1 MYISNVNSASVKL
14 TSITTQQLP
23 ANEHHKIASE
33 DLLIF
38 YVNKGAGICHSEYEQ
53 HEIKKRDV
61 IILNPGTTITL
72 DPIRKIDW
80 ICIAHRKPT
89 LAHNYLWHPILTQL
103 SSTTWTWL

>member
-38 YVNKGAGICHSEYEQ
+38 YVNKGAGICHSEYE
-53 HEIKKRDV
+53 
-61 IILNPGTTITL
+61 LP
-72 DPIRKIDW
+72 
-80 ICIAHRKPT
+80 HRKPT